1 MRQIETNAYC
11 NLKQT
16 HSHSHTFH
24 IHTFTFSHLHF
35 QTFPFHSDTF
45 TDTLSLAHFLFHTF
59 TRTFSVTLSLTHF
72 KLLHCH
78 TFYPIGWMGSIL
90 CLIVSYCTC
99 SVPKSPVFR
108 RARPSRWAFVENRPS
123 CLFVILPVFCD

>member
-45 TDTLSLAHFLFHTF
+45 TDTLSLSHFHSHTF
-59 TRTFSVTLSLTHF
+59 SFTLSLALSLSHFHSHTLNFYTVTLSIPLD
-72 KLLHCH
+72 
-78 TFYPIGWMGSIL
+78 GWDPYY
-90 CLIVSYCTC
+90 VSLSRTARAVCP
-99 SVPKSPVFR
+99 SLPSFDG
-108 RARPSRWAFVENRPS
+108 RARLDGLLWKIARLAF
-123 CLFVILPVFCD
+123 L